1 MGSPSLRGS
10 ETGVYAGP
18 DVLYSSAGAGEQGDT
33 AKSNK
38 GHEQRVFD
46 HILSVFFFPEGD
58 HEGAKCVHASLIGVP
73 WKFGVPAV
81 LWSTTITQGEKS
93 VTLRVIVGW
102 LVAGALLWGQESR
115 ALTARQVIER
125 IKDHVGVPWR
135 SDTVD
140 TFKAGDPETRVTGI
154 AVTTMATYDVLV
166 RSVAAHKNL
175 IITHEPIFYSHLD
188 ETKSLENQRD
198 PVWAD
203 KERFIKEHQLVV
215 WRFHDHWHLR
225 HPDGIMTGVVRALE
239 WEQFQ
244 QSQKSQG
251 PDQGIFILPEMT
263 VAGLSEQMK
272 KRLGTNIVRVV
283 GDPQMKVTRVGLM
296 PGAAG
301 PDEHRGMLQRDD
313 VEVLAIGEVP
323 EWETIEYVYDA
334 AAEGKRKAL
343 ILLGHIP
350 SEQPGMEYCAEW
362 LTTFVREV
370 PVEFISTRQLFW
382 LAK

>member
-1 MGSPSLRGS
+1 M
-10 ETGVYAGP
+10 
-18 DVLYSSAGAGEQGDT
+18 
-33 AKSNK
+33 
-38 GHEQRVFD
+38 
-46 HILSVFFFPEGD
+46 
-58 HEGAKCVHASLIGVP
+58 
-73 WKFGVPAV
+73 
-81 LWSTTITQGEKS
+81 
-93 VTLRVIVGW
+93 TLRVIVGW